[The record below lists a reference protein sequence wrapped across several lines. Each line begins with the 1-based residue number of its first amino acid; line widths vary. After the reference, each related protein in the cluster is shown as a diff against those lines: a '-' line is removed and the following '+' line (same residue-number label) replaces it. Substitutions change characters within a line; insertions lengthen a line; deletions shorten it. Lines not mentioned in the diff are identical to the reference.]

1 MYKALNNQA
10 LSHLKDPVAPLII
23 PTEHFVVK
31 MQAYL
36 WFLDFPKLEWEAEL
50 SAIVSC
56 GTSSQFV

>member
-23 PTEHFVVK
+23 NITEHFVVK
-31 MQAYL
+31 MLAYL

-50 SAIVSC
+50 SAIVS
-56 GTSSQFV
+56 